1 MHGNYKTC
9 DIQMKKS
16 IYKNTEEIRAS
27 DSLFEKQF
35 GFLHKL
41 IFCVLIILGVMGEI
55 NAKIRRKERTDL
67 RECIAAVVNKS
78 TRR

>member
-1 MHGNYKTC
+1 
-9 DIQMKKS
+9 MKKS
-16 IYKNTEEIRAS
+16 IYKNTEEICAS

-41 IFCVLIILGVMGEI
+41 IFGVLIILGVMGEI